1 MLYNVSHGLALIST
15 LVAATIFY
23 LSCPNQQWLKRSY
36 LPFYPA
42 LLGALLLLTMAVA
55 LLMPAFSFTAALFS
69 VLCVAMLALGLLPFL
84 GKLPQPAKHK
94 PRESMLKKNSSDNFR
109 SDWWLKTATALLLGF
124 PLAVGLS
131 GIFAWLAPG
140 AITHTTKT
148 QVVMWLITPLWL
160 IPLALVY
167 FFRSGLRALIPYALA
182 TGLTFAALYFIKTA
196 G

>member
-1 MLYNVSHGLALIST
+1 
-15 LVAATIFY
+15 
-23 LSCPNQQWLKRSY
+23 
-36 LPFYPA
+36 
-42 LLGALLLLTMAVA
+42 
-55 LLMPAFSFTAALFS
+55 
-69 VLCVAMLALGLLPFL
+69 
-84 GKLPQPAKHK
+84 
-94 PRESMLKKNSSDNFR
+94 MLKKNSSDNFR